1 MTYTIPSYTVRPGS
15 VYQPNPISAGDFP
28 VDFLASNVVGCWSTR
43 QLLSTGGGNI
53 IRGRDATTNEED
65 FTGSGYPAGVVTLAS
80 GGDAFCPQLYD
91 QSGNTN
97 HATQTVAASQP
108 KLVDTGSLI
117 VDASGRPVMEFDGL
131 GDRLTASNVLSSDIS
146 TVSVFFRVKIETITD
161 VNPRCFSVYL
171 TAANKMEVHFLADY
185 KLRSYVV
192 SGGVIQ
198 ANGPTSDAAL
208 NDGSYHTVACTSELN
223 NFKMYIDGVL
233 QAIKDTSGVLDLK
246 SGSSVAIGNAQSPQN
261 HSLNGFMNDITIFDK
276 VLTQAEVTQLHNAL
290 A

>member
-1 MTYTIPSYTVRPGS
+1 
-15 VYQPNPISAGDFP
+15 
-28 VDFLASNVVGCWSTR
+28 
-43 QLLSTGGGNI
+43 
-53 IRGRDATTNEED
+53 
-65 FTGSGYPAGVVTLAS
+65 
-80 GGDAFCPQLYD
+80 
-91 QSGNTN
+91 
-97 HATQTVAASQP
+97 
-108 KLVDTGSLI
+108 
-117 VDASGRPVMEFDGL
+117 
-131 GDRLTASNVLSSDIS
+131 
-146 TVSVFFRVKIETITD
+146 
-161 VNPRCFSVYL
+161 
-171 TAANKMEVHFLADY
+171 MEVHFIADY

-233 QAIKDTSGVLDLK
+233 QAITDTSGVLDLK